1 MKKFVYVSVL
11 ALASLG
17 LLVAPTLRAQDQI
30 TIKDPAEFNAY
41 QNSITQSDPHAKAA
55 ALESFLQTYPQSVV
69 KGPVLDTLVDTYQAL
84 NEPDKTL
91 SAATR
96 LLQIEPDNM
105 KAIFISVFI
114 QKNQCGKTQNA
125 QTCDDAAAL
134 ANKGLTVQKPAAVTD
149 EQWKQQ
155 TAAAYPVFHSAI
167 AWDDALAKKD
177 YKSAIEQYRAEL
189 MLYNDEQS
197 KTAGLVDTLQLAE
210 AYTKPGVR
218 DLVLASWFYARA
230 WNYFP
235 AAYKAKI
242 EQQLEY
248 YYKTYHG
255 GLDGLNELKQQA
267 AATTFPPGTFKIA
280 PAKSPAEQIH
290 DLIAATP
297 DLNTLALADKE
308 TVLALGTKDDAD
320 KLWALLKD
328 KPTPVPGTVIATAVS
343 QVKVSVTERG
353 KVKPS
358 DFVVNMK
365 APIDCKTVPA
375 ADADVKTIQTF
386 IQTNGVPDD
395 TAKLGTLLTDDA
407 TRIRKIELEPDV
419 TAIRMAVTQDAK
431 NSSVPDFIVNLKA
444 PTACKDVPAA
454 GSDFGIQPAV
464 ELDGTYDTYRQIPAS
479 STSLQRAEIVLR
491 DGVVVPAAKEKK
503 RPVARKPAPGRR
515 RAR

>member
-1 MKKFVYVSVL
+1 MKKFVYVSVM

-69 KGPVLDTLVDTYQAL
+69 KGPVLDTLLDTYQSL

-96 LLQIEPDNM
+96 LLQVDPNNM
-105 KAIFISVFI
+105 KAVFISVFI
-114 QKNQCGKTQNA
+114 KKNECGKTQDA
-125 QTCDDAAAL
+125 QTCNDAAAL
-134 ANKGLTVQKPAAVTD
+134 AQKGLAIAKPAGVAD

-167 AWDDALAKKD
+167 AWDDSLAKKD
-177 YKSAIEQYRAEL
+177 YKSAIDEYRKEL
-189 MLYNDEQS
+189 SLYTDEQS
-197 KTAGLVDTLQLAE
+197 KTAGLIDTLQLAE

-218 DLVLASWFYARA
+218 DLTLAAWFYARA

-235 AAYKAKI
+235 ASYKPKI

-255 GLDGLNELKQQA
+255 GLDGLDALKQQA
-267 AATTFPPGTFKIA
+267 AASVFPPGTFKIA

-328 KPTPVPGTVIATAVS
+328 KPTPVPGTVIATTVS
-343 QVKVSVTERG
+343 AVKVSVLERG
-353 KVKPS
+353 KVKPT
-358 DFVVNMK
+358 DFDVNLK
-365 APIDCKTVPA
+365 APMTCKDMPA
-375 ADADVKTIQTF
+375 TDDVKTVQTF
-386 IQTNGVPDD
+386 IQTNGAPDD
-395 TAKLGTLLTDDA
+395 TAKLGTLLTDEPA
-407 TRIRKIELEPDV
+407 RIRKIGLVAQATE
-419 TAIRMAVTQDAK
+419 IRVAVTEDAK
-431 NSSVPDFIVNLKA
+431 NSSTPDFIVNLKA
-444 PTACKDVPAA
+444 PTSCSDIPAA
-454 GSDFGIQPAV
+454 GSDLGIQPAA

-491 DGVVVPAAKEKK
+491 DGVVVPAAKVTK